1 MDLLSGHVSPEL
13 IGFILT
19 LALSLLIGFE
29 REEMRPDRPSTFFG
43 GVRTFPLIALT
54 GFLLVVSFPSSPVP
68 FAAGMLVIG
77 ALLTLS
83 HYASLT
89 EARLG
94 ITTEVAALLA
104 YGLGAAAAV
113 QAYWLSVAAAIVT
126 VLLLHEKQSLEGL
139 VEKIPRREL
148 GTLVR
153 FLLLTAV
160 ILPIVPN
167 HAFTKLNINPFK
179 IWLVVVAV
187 SGLSYLSYLL
197 QVTWK
202 RGPGVMLAGILGGA
216 YSSTA
221 TTVVLARQARRDGQR
236 PHQLAGAI
244 LAATGMMY
252 VRLWVLLMLFARQLA
267 QSLTVLFWGLGLS
280 AMATGAVLAY
290 RRGNRAADAD
300 AVAADNT
307 PQTSTNPLELTSAFT
322 FAALFLLVLIV
333 TRVVAARFGGAGVL
347 VLAGLMGPTDVDP
360 FILGL
365 TQTAGT
371 AISLSIASLAVVI
384 ATSTN
389 NLAKGIYAIV
399 FGDRPTGRLSLALLL
414 AWGAAS
420 VALYLAF

>member
-1 MDLLSGHVSPEL
+1 MDLLSGHISPEL
-13 IGFILT
+13 VGFILT

-29 REEMRPDRPSTFFG
+29 REEMRPDHRSSFFG

-54 GFLLVVSFPSSPVP
+54 GFLLVVSFPSSPIP

-77 ALLTLS
+77 ALLALS

-160 ILPIVPN
+160 ILPVVPN

-202 RGPGVMLAGILGGA
+202 RGPGIMLAGILGGA

-252 VRLWVLLMLFARQLA
+252 VRLWVLLMLFARELA

-290 RRGNRAADAD
+290 RRVKRAADSVD
-300 AVAADNT
+300 ET

-365 TQTAGT
+365 TQTTGT

-414 AWGAAS
+414 AWGVAS
-420 VALYLAF
+420 VALYLAL

>member
-1 MDLLSGHVSPEL
+1 MELASGHVSPEL
-13 IGFILT
+13 VGFILT

-29 REEMRPDRPSTFFG
+29 REEMRSDRPSTFFG

-54 GFLLVVSFPSSPVP
+54 GYLLVVSFPSSPVP

-77 ALLTLS
+77 ALLALS
-83 HYASLT
+83 HYASLG

-104 YGLGAAAAV
+104 YGLGATSAV
-113 QAYWLSVAAAIVT
+113 QAYWLSVAAAVVA

-139 VEKIPRREL
+139 VQKIPRREL

-160 ILPIVPN
+160 ILPVVPN
-167 HAFTKLNINPFK
+167 HVFTTLKINPFK

-221 TTVVLARQARRDGQR
+221 ITVVLARQARRGGQLPR
-236 PHQLAGAI
+236 QLAGAI

-252 VRLWVLLMLFARQLA
+252 VRLWVLLMLFSRQLA
-267 QSLTVLFWGLGLS
+267 EGLTALFWGLGLS
-280 AMATGAVLAY
+280 AMATGALLAY
-290 RRGNRAADAD
+290 HRSNREAAADA
-300 AVAADNT
+300 AEEA
-307 PQTSTNPLELTSAFT
+307 PRPSTNPLELTSAFT
-322 FAALFLLVLIV
+322 FAALFLLILIV
-333 TRVVAARFGGAGVL
+333 TRVVATRFGGAGVL

-365 TQTAGT
+365 TPAAGT

-384 ATSTN
+384 ATATN
-389 NLAKGIYAIV
+389 NLMKGIYALS
-399 FGDRPTGRLSLALLL
+399 FGDPPTGRLSLALLV

-420 VALYLAF
+420 IVLFLIV